1 MSGARSHGDA
11 LGVLV
16 RYYQELAHPASAVES
31 ALARD
36 PQGWLAELV
45 DSSNERGMQLSAHV
59 GLKVGPRRV
68 QHAVTLDVSEPRH
81 LGDITVI
88 PISWRPAGKA
98 LMLPSLEGDLEVAA
112 MGQDHTQLAIS
123 ARYQPPLGWVG
134 TVADRALMRRVA
146 EATVKDFLD
155 RVAHAVEAIIGES
168 VAENETPAAP
178 DGPAK

>member
-1 MSGARSHGDA
+1 MAVSTPRQDGDA
-11 LGVLV
+11 PGVLV
-16 RYYQELAHPASAVES
+16 RYYLELAHPASAVEA
-31 ALARD
+31 ALAQD
-36 PQGWLAELV
+36 PQGWLAQLV
-45 DSSNERGMQLSAHV
+45 VRSNERGMQLSAHV

-68 QHAVTLDVSEPRH
+68 QHEVTLSVSEPHH
-81 LGDITVI
+81 LGDTTVI

-112 MGQDHTQLAIS
+112 MGGENTQLAIS

-155 RVAHAVEAIIGES
+155 QVAQGVEAIIAGR
-168 VAENETPAAP
+168 ETPASP
-178 DGPAK
+178 DDPRK